1 MDLIDINQ
9 MQQKLDE
16 QFIPLEPTITG
27 MRLVIKKNQK
37 PSLEQCEVVLKVT
50 FPASFSDLTSHY
62 DFGHFTIGPIT
73 FCDSGNY
80 FLWLTGINTDEMQ
93 TYAWWSGFKRP
104 KGVIMIA
111 NSDPYAII
119 LDTNTVHIFAFMH
132 GEEHM
137 VMHLIATRFDLFIL
151 GVGTAML
158 NRKYDH
164 SNDVLAQDIAREVGA
179 ESNDKFWQFITS

>member
-111 NSDPYAII
+111 NNFKAGPTGLPTRWKKLSSGCTKWTLKAGGRRLRKSSSD
-119 LDTNTVHIFAFMH
+119 
-132 GEEHM
+132 
-137 VMHLIATRFDLFIL
+137 
-151 GVGTAML
+151 
-158 NRKYDH
+158 
-164 SNDVLAQDIAREVGA
+164 
-179 ESNDKFWQFITS
+179 